1 MHSSSNSTASIDML
15 SMMTQPKH
23 MPSTPGTPQEY
34 IRSETPDSRRNSTL
48 DRARA
53 SHMQDTSSDQ
63 EEATGRMTRFADA
76 FEKVA
81 PK

>member
-34 IRSETPDSRRNSTL
+34 IRSETPDSRRNSIL
-48 DRARA
+48 DMARA
-53 SHMQDTSSDQ
+53 SHIRDASNDH
-63 EEATGRMTRFADA
+63 EETVGCLTRVVDA
-76 FEKVA
+76 LEKVA